1 MEGIKLP
8 EFFNTEE
15 KYNKLIHETNTLPKF
30 EAIYMKLL
38 SSEDLEMPAIFALM
52 KVIERDVVL
61 VHELTEASALMDMT
75 ETFIR
80 YCLIKDAEHSEKEQQ
95 QQQEQQKSAR
105 RKRKFGKDSSQKPK
119 KQKIPVQVSEEVEEE
134 EVKWECDCP
143 HPHMEPIIE

>member
-15 KYNKLIHETNTLPKF
+15 KYNKMIHETNTLPKF
-30 EAIYMKLL
+30 EAIYIKLL

-80 YCLIKDAEHSEKEQQ
+80 YCLIKDGERSEKEEE
-95 QQQEQQKSAR
+95 QQEQQKSAR

-134 EVKWECDCP
+134 EEGRWECDCP

>member
-80 YCLIKDAEHSEKEQQ
+80 YCLIKDAERSEKEQ

-134 EVKWECDCP
+134 EGKWECDCP

>member
-15 KYNKLIHETNTLPKF
+15 KYNKMIHETNTLPKF

-52 KVIERDVVL
+52 KVIKRDVVL
-61 VHELTEASALMDMT
+61 VHKLTEASALMDMT

-80 YCLIKDAEHSEKEQQ
+80 YCLIKDEEHSEKEQ